1 MEKELNSALWE
12 RIHEVGSELTLSK
25 ISNVTQPSI
34 NNIKNNRVP
43 INNIRLGTLR
53 KIFPNMQ
60 IDFLGTGG
68 QKGIEGRII
77 GMINRL
83 SAEQRADLAL
93 AIADK
98 YKGIVK
104 ETLDRKN

>member
-1 MEKELNSALWE
+1 MIEKRLKKAIRQVIKEA
-12 RIHEVGSELTLSK
+12 GSEIELSRR
-25 ISNVTQPSI
+25 SGVGRAHI
-34 NNIKNNRVP
+34 NNIKNKD
-43 INNIRLGTLR
+43 NICRAIKLETLL

-68 QKGIEGRII
+68 KKGIEGRLT

-83 SAEQRADLAL
+83 SPEQRADLAL

-98 YKGIVK
+98 YKGVVEEK
-104 ETLDRKN
+104 LD

>member
-1 MEKELNSALWE
+1 MGKELNSALWE
-12 RIHEVGSELTLSK
+12 RIREIGSELKLSK
-25 ISNVTQPSI
+25 ISGVSQSNL
-34 NNIKNNRVP
+34 NKIKNNHVP
-43 INNIRLGTLR
+43 IGNIRLKTLQ

-68 QKGIEGRII
+68 KKGIEGRII

-83 SAEQRADLAL
+83 SPEQRADLAL

-98 YKGIVK
+98 YKGAVEEK
-104 ETLDRKN
+104 LD

>member
-12 RIHEVGSELTLSK
+12 RIHKVGSELKLSK
-25 ISNVTQPSI
+25 IAGVSQP
-34 NNIKNNRVP
+34 NLNHIKNNHVP

-68 QKGIEGRII
+68 KKGIEGRII

-83 SAEQRADLAL
+83 STEQRADLAL

-98 YKGIVK
+98 YKGAVEEK
-104 ETLDRKN
+104 LD

>member
-12 RIHEVGSELTLSK
+12 RIHKVGSELKLSK
-25 ISNVTQPSI
+25 IAGVTQA
-34 NNIKNNRVP
+34 NLNKIKNNYVSVD
-43 INNIRLGTLR
+43 NIRLGTLR

-68 QKGIEGRII
+68 KKGIEGRLA

-83 SAEQRADLAL
+83 SSEQRADLAL

-98 YKGIVK
+98 YKGTV
-104 ETLDRKN
+104 EERLD